1 MDKYKNAFGNLTV
14 PDDMAD
20 RILRA
25 DEKTADEKSA
35 ELLPVKKQK
44 LIALYRVASGI
55 AACLVLGLSLWIIH
69 PQQAAQ
75 VSPEPS
81 MPVVGTSA
89 PGESAAPVEMAAP
102 SAQET
107 VPAGSKTSAPPAT
120 VPAGQTNTQT
130 PAETGEPGNVQIENP
145 VEELTSSAELIARL
159 GYAPKLPTALP
170 SGFSESGA
178 AIIGGKTAQ
187 VDYADAATT
196 VCYRTA
202 KGNDDVSGDCNAYSE
217 QSSENGLTLKGDD
230 GQVSLAVWNDETY
243 SYSLSFSPG
252 VPKQTA
258 LNWVGRIR

>member
-1 MDKYKNAFGNLTV
+1 
-14 PDDMAD
+14 
-20 RILRA
+20 
-25 DEKTADEKSA
+25 
-35 ELLPVKKQK
+35 
-44 LIALYRVASGI
+44 
-55 AACLVLGLSLWIIH
+55 
-69 PQQAAQ
+69 
-75 VSPEPS
+75 

-130 PAETGEPGNVQIENP
+130 PAETGEPGNVQVENP
-145 VEELTSSAELIARL
+145 VEELTSSVELTARL

-178 AIIGGKTAQ
+178 AIIGGKAAQ